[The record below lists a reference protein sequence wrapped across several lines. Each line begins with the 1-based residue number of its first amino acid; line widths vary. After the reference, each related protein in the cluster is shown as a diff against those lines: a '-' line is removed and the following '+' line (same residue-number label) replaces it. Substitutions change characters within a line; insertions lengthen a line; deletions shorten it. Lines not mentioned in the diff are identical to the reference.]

1 MDINELLKSKKKVF
15 LDGGTGSEIQRLG
28 GTMGPAFSG
37 LANVF
42 SPEIVIKV
50 HESHINAGCDM
61 ITTNTFG
68 TARHCLEPSNLGD
81 QTIKINIDT
90 VMLAR
95 QAVKNSG
102 KKIKIAGS
110 MSTYLALAENEF
122 RPDTKFVPSFAK
134 EEKNYKEQAKVLKE
148 EGVEVLILEMLLDI
162 DHAKILLNA
171 ALETGLPVWVG
182 LSCCIS
188 KFDETVVGRNFR
200 AEKERSIIYDP
211 LKYPD
216 EPKFLPEDKII
227 NFAEIINS
235 LKSIGGDVYGI
246 MHSWF
251 IDTKEGMK
259 VLKSNWNGPIMFY
272 PEIHKFD
279 TSTMQALITEN
290 EIEFVDK
297 CSELIDDQVKIIGG
311 CCGVTDKHLKSLITK
326 FS

>member
-1 MDINELLKSKKKVF
+1 MYK
-15 LDGGTGSEIQRLG
+15 
-28 GTMGPAFSG
+28 
-37 LANVF
+37 
-42 SPEIVIKV
+42 
-50 HESHINAGCDM
+50 
-61 ITTNTFG
+61 
-68 TARHCLEPSNLGD
+68 
-81 QTIKINIDT
+81 
-90 VMLAR
+90 R
-95 QAVKNSG
+95 Q
-102 KKIKIAGS
+102 
-110 MSTYLALAENEF
+110 
-122 RPDTKFVPSFAK
+122 
-134 EEKNYKEQAKVLKE
+134 E

-171 ALETGLPVWVG
+171 ALETDLPVWVG